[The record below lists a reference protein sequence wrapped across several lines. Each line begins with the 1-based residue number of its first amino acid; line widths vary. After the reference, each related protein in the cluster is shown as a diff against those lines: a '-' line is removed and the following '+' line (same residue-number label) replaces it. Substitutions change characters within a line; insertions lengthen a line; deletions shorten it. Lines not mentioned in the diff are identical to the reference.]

1 MEAILDY
8 VQEKYIIRGA
18 LSLIAYFKHYS
29 SLVCSGCCGRNR
41 TFPLVSNK

>member
-1 MEAILDY
+1 MFKKNILLG
-8 VQEKYIIRGA
+8 V

-29 SLVCSGCCGRNR
+29 SLVCNGCCGRNR